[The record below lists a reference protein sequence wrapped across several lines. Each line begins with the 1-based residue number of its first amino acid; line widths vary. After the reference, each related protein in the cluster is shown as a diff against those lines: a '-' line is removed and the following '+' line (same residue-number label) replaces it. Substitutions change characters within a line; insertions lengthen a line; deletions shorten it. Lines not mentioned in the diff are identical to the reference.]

1 MRSLDKEVKEL
12 AAKVHSTAPLAA
24 AKLLMEHPRAEPAT
38 EDALAVAITA
48 AQAAVYAQTLQPAEN
63 VETKDDPTDSTDTDH
78 AAEDA
83 EVTKYVQELLRE
95 MSPEERQQIQDIIA
109 TISRKQRGS
118 AAGRNDG
125 ARATGAGKDGRGA
138 KWDLGGL
145 KKQSRCTVARHQ
157 PMQGRT
163 RRPSAARVVGDCWCT
178 LGQAHTPECPHN

>member
-83 EVTKYVQELLRE
+83 EVTKYV
-95 MSPEERQQIQDIIA
+95 
-109 TISRKQRGS
+109 
-118 AAGRNDG
+118 
-125 ARATGAGKDGRGA
+125 
-138 KWDLGGL
+138 
-145 KKQSRCTVARHQ
+145 
-157 PMQGRT
+157 
-163 RRPSAARVVGDCWCT
+163 
-178 LGQAHTPECPHN
+178 